1 MNSRIWFLPRSG
13 QRALLAALA
22 VAGTLCLPSSG
33 VETSSAA
40 GDPVIVAAGDIACDP
55 KSSSF
60 NGGNGESSRCRQ
72 RFTAGLLKGAT
83 AVLPLGDNQYENGDH
98 AKYRKSY
105 ARSWGAYKGITRPV
119 PGNHEYLTSG
129 AKGYFDY
136 FGAVAAERGKGYYSF
151 DLGAWH
157 LIALNSE
164 IDADAGSAQERWL
177 RADLAVTRKSCILA
191 YWHKPRFSSG
201 VHGNDAD
208 FDAFWRALYAARADV
223 VLTGHDHDY
232 ERFGLQNPDARADP
246 KGIRAFVV
254 GTGGRSLRDFSSPE
268 PNSQVRSS
276 EAFGVL
282 RMTLHP
288 GSYEWKFVPE
298 KGAFTDSGKTTC
310 HRAATALVLSS
321 FSAKRTLKGVLV
333 RWRTSGGTS
342 IRGFN
347 LYREQSGRRVRVNGA
362 VIAAS
367 GRAYSWLDRSASK
380 GALRYRLQAVDVQ
393 GRKSWLGTAPVK
405 S

>member
-1 MNSRIWFLPRSG
+1 LP
-13 QRALLAALA
+13 ATLV
-22 VAGTLCLPSSG
+22 VAGMLGLPSSG
-33 VETSSAA
+33 VVESSSAA

-55 KSSSF
+55 DSSSF

-72 RFTAGLLKGAT
+72 RFTAPLLRGAT
-83 AVLPLGDNQYENGDH
+83 AVLPLGDLQYENGDY
-98 AKYRKSY
+98 AKYLKSY
-105 ARSWGAYKGITRPV
+105 APSWGAYKPITHPV
-119 PGNHEYLTSG
+119 PGNHDYKTSG

-136 FGAVAAERGKGYYSF
+136 FGSIAAERGKGYYSF

-157 LIALNSE
+157 LVALNSE
-164 IDADAGSAQERWL
+164 IDTHAGSAQERWL
-177 RADLAVTRKSCILA
+177 RADLAAMKKSCILA

-201 VHGNDAD
+201 EHGNDGD
-208 FDAFWRALYAARADV
+208 LDAFWRALYAAHADV

-268 PNSQVRSS
+268 PNSEVRNSS
-276 EAFGVL
+276 AFGVL

-298 KGAFTDSGKTTC
+298 KGSFTDSGKTAC
-310 HRAATALVLSS
+310 HRGSTSLVLSS
-321 FSAKRTLKGVLV
+321 FTSKRTLKGVLV

-342 IRGFN
+342 IRGYN
-347 LYREQSGRRVRVNGA
+347 LYRERAGRRVRLNGGL
-362 VIAAS
+362 IRAS
-367 GRAYSWLDRSASK
+367 GSGYSWLDRSASK
-380 GALRYRLQAVDVQ
+380 GALRYRLQTVDMQ
-393 GRKSWLGTAPVK
+393 GRKKWLGVAAVK
-405 S
+405 A

>member
-1 MNSRIWFLPRSG
+1 VISRLWLLPRFAK
-13 QRALLAALA
+13 QALLATLV
-22 VAGTLCLPSSG
+22 VAAMLCLPSSG
-33 VETSSAA
+33 MESSSAA

-55 KSSSF
+55 DSSSF

-72 RFTAGLLKGAT
+72 RFTAALLRGAT

-105 ARSWGAYKGITRPV
+105 APSWGAHKGITRPV

-136 FGAVAAERGKGYYSF
+136 FGAVAGERGKGYYSF

-177 RADLAVTRKSCILA
+177 RADLAGTRKSCILA

-268 PNSQVRSS
+268 PNSQVRNS

-288 GSYEWKFVPE
+288 GSYDWKFVSE
-298 KGAFTDSGKTTC
+298 KGSFTDSGKTDC
-310 HRAATALVLSS
+310 HRAAQALVLAS
-321 FSAKRTLKGVLV
+321 FSASRTAKGVLI

-342 IRGFN
+342 IRGYN
-347 LYREQSGRRVRVNGA
+347 LFRERAGRRARVNGPLIRA
-362 VIAAS
+362 T
-367 GRAYSWLDRSASK
+367 GRAYSWLDRSAPK
-380 GALRYRLQAVDVQ
+380 GALRYRLQTVDLQ
-393 GRKSWLGTAPVK
+393 GGKRWLGVVLVK